1 MKVTE
6 SHQGLLSS
14 VNSNLNQGI
23 LNDVLSVFF
32 IRYFQLKN
40 ELILSTWP
48 NYRWLVWF
56 PQKYTNLSGVYIKQ
70 TRCNVKK
77 MRVVCTDDFL
87 TFADM
92 ILLYNRKHAVA
103 FSLQPGRPLEGEG
116 GVDHCL
122 SVTYDNYFAHDT
134 IIMWIMHLIISVWIY
149 TARSCHQFKFH
160 LRMTRSHAKVCS
172 IWRGISCIII

>member
-6 SHQGLLSS
+6 SHQGLLAS

-23 LNDVLSVFF
+23 FKWRF
-32 IRYFQLKN
+32 ISYFQLKN

-48 NYRWLVWF
+48 NYINRWLVRF
-56 PQKYTNLSGVYIKQ
+56 SQKYTNSSGVYIKQ
-70 TRCNVKK
+70 TRFNVKK
-77 MRVVCTDDFL
+77 MRVVYADDFS

-103 FSLQPGRPLEGEG
+103 FSLQPGRPLEGGG
-116 GVDHCL
+116 GVDHCP

-149 TARSCHQFKFH
+149 TAWSCHQFIFH